1 MAVVDKLAPVCTH
14 GALMTN
20 TQQFPKLMDLLNF
33 NNQKYLDKPSSS
45 APFT

>member
-20 TQQFPKLMDLLNF
+20 TQQFPKLMHALIF
-33 NNQKYLDKPSSS
+33 NDQKYFYRPSSS